1 MGRERRLILFISY
14 LLVAGVLLRA
24 LGYIVQTESQGALIL
39 LLLSAY
45 LLLLTIAQL
54 LPFRA
59 QWQHHLYFTVQTTLL
74 AVLLLLPPRFDFY
87 AVLFFPLAAQAL
99 LDLPRRTGRI
109 WIGIF
114 ALVWTIIFVA
124 TFGVSGLA
132 LSLFFLVG
140 AIFFASFGV
149 LTVQTLEANRRLEHY
164 AEQVQEL
171 TLANERQRMARELHD
186 TLAQGLAGLIL
197 QLEAADSHLARG
209 NPARAQSIIEQAM
222 TRARTTLADAR
233 RAIDDLRASEDAPR
247 DVAHLVRA
255 EAEHFRETTGIVVT
269 LYIAQL
275 PALDANVQETILRA
289 IREGLTN
296 IARHAHARNVWIR
309 VALEG
314 DAVCATLRDDGIGFD
329 AERVQASNGHY
340 GLLGLRERAQ
350 LAGAELNV
358 SSAEGNGTTI
368 VLRVPLRRLETN
380 ETNL

>member
-1 MGRERRLILFISY
+1 MFTSLFERSGREGRLILFISY
-14 LLVAGVLLRA
+14 LLEAGVVLRA
-24 LGYIVQTESQGALIL
+24 LGYIAQPASQGPLIIL
-39 LLLSAY
+39 LLSIY
-45 LLLLTIAQL
+45 LILLTIAQL
-54 LPFRA
+54 APFRV
-59 QWQHHLYFTVQTTLL
+59 QWQHHLYFTLQTALL

-99 LDLPRRTGRI
+99 LNLPRRTGRI

-124 TFGVSGLA
+124 TFGMSGLA

-164 AEQVQEL
+164 AAQVQEL

-197 QLEAADSHLARG
+197 QLEAADSHLSRG
-209 NPARAQSIIEQAM
+209 NAQRAQTIIEQAM
-222 TRARTTLADAR
+222 SRARTTLTDAR
-233 RAIDDLRASEDAPR
+233 HAIDDLRANENAPR
-247 DVAHLVRA
+247 DVEQIIHA
-255 EAEHFRETTGIVVT
+255 EAEHYRETTGIAVT
-269 LYIAQL
+269 LEMAQL
-275 PALDANVQETILRA
+275 PALDANVHETILRV

-296 IARHAHARNVWIR
+296 IARHAHAKNVWIR

-314 DAVCATLRDDGIGFD
+314 DAVCVTLRDDGIGFD
-329 AERVQASNGHY
+329 AERAQASNGHY

-350 LAGAELNV
+350 LAGGELNV
-358 SSAEGNGTTI
+358 SSVEGNGTTI
-368 VLRVPLRRLETN
+368 VLRVPM
-380 ETNL
+380 NL

>member
-1 MGRERRLILFISY
+1 MFTSLFARSGREGRLILFISY
-14 LLVAGVLLRA
+14 LLEAGVVLRA
-24 LGYIVQTESQGALIL
+24 LGYIAQPASQGPLIILLLSVYLIL
-39 LLLSAY
+39 LTL
-45 LLLLTIAQL
+45 AQL
-54 LPFRA
+54 APFRA
-59 QWQHHLYFTVQTTLL
+59 QWQHHLYFTVQTALL
-74 AVLLLLPPRFDFY
+74 AALLMLPPRFDFY

-99 LDLPRRTGRI
+99 LNLPRRMGRV

-114 ALVWTIIFVA
+114 ASVWTIIFVA

-164 AEQVQEL
+164 AGQVQEL

-209 NPARAQSIIEQAM
+209 NAQRAQTIIEQAM
-222 TRARTTLADAR
+222 TRARATLTDAR
-233 RAIDDLRASEDAPR
+233 RAIDDLRANEDAPR
-247 DVAHLVRA
+247 DVADDVRA
-255 EAEHFRETTGIVVT
+255 EAEHFRETTGIAIT
-269 LYIAQL
+269 LEMEQL

-309 VALEG
+309 VTFEG
-314 DAVCATLRDDGIGFD
+314 DAVCVTLGDDGIGFE
-329 AERVQASNGHY
+329 AERAQASNGHY
-340 GLLGLRERAQ
+340 GLLGLQERAQ
-350 LAGAELNV
+350 LAGGELNV
-358 SSAEGNGTTI
+358 TSAEGNGTTI
-368 VLRVPLRRLETN
+368 ALRVPVDL
-380 ETNL
+380 